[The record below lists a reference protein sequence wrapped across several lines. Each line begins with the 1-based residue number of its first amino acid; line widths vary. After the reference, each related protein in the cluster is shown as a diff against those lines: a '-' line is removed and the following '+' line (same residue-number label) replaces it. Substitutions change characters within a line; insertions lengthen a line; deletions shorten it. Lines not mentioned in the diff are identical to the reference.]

1 MATRFYHFIAM
12 EGREIPEVAL
22 VVSTLNESYV
32 RDTTAIGLL
41 DALSERL
48 GFGVNF
54 AVICDG
60 DYRMTYHSL
69 EYFIDE
75 IEISERSVNW
85 LQEILGQ

>member
-1 MATRFYHFIAM
+1 MAVRFYRFTAT
-12 EGREIPEVAL
+12 EGREIPQVAK
-22 VVSTLNESYV
+22 VVSVLNESYV

-41 DALSERL
+41 DALSEHM

-75 IEISERSVNW
+75 VEIPERCTDW
-85 LQEILGQ
+85 LKEILR